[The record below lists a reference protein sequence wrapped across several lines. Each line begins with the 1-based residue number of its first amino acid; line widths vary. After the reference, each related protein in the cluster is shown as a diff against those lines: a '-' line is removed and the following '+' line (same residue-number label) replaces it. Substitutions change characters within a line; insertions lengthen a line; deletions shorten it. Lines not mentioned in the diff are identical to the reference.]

1 MPLFCLFFPFASCV
15 KDKKWN
21 WSASISMKGL
31 LIDFW
36 SIFDPRLHLEVCVI
50 FSCWTLEN
58 LLKMENEY
66 CKCCCCFFW
75 ERLVIN
81 LLITNSKFIQIFLFS
96 LESVFLKIYLP
107 VNLSVEISKKDTN
120 SIRLRNDKNLGSGIK
135 RPIFTKRGRKGKEF
149 RNHKQCF
156 IYNRGME
163 QAEKIR
169 RESKDKA

>member
-1 MPLFCLFFPFASCV
+1 MLLLFF
-15 KDKKWN
+15 
-21 WSASISMKGL
+21 L
-31 LIDFW
+31 
-36 SIFDPRLHLEVCVI
+36 
-50 FSCWTLEN
+50 
-58 LLKMENEY
+58 
-66 CKCCCCFFW
+66 

-81 LLITNSKFIQIFLFS
+81 LYSKFKQIFILKVF
-96 LESVFLKIYLP
+96 FLKFFLL
-107 VNLSVEISKKDTN
+107 VNLLVEISKKDTN
-120 SIRLRNDKNLGSGIK
+120 TIRLRNDKNLGSGIK